1 MSRPKKDNIS
11 AIFVHAGAG
20 FHSPHNE
27 KLHLETCENA
37 AKVAIQML
45 RNGGTAVDAVEIAI
59 MLLEDAEITNAG
71 YGSNLTI
78 DGTVECDAT
87 IVNHL
92 GRSGAAGA
100 VAQVKN
106 PISLARVVLE
116 TSSRPLSLQR
126 VPPNFLV
133 GQGATDFAYEQG
145 LVVLPPDG
153 LISEA
158 AMERWHRW
166 QQDLEAAALKD
177 KEHFPARHQ
186 NDRHKYI
193 RRPVNVNPA
202 QLLASPSSIRPAS
215 SSASP
220 LSGKTDDVVS
230 SLGDTRFIAR
240 TSSIT
245 SPSGTCFL
253 PPRARNS
260 RYIDGAGSQAHQ
272 SNSMPGS
279 ASLEASAAHSLN
291 PNASAMEI
299 DPTPPSLAAD
309 MHHGD
314 TTSNAVA
321 DRISDTVGAI
331 AVDSE
336 GNIAAG
342 SSSGGIGMK
351 FRGRIGPAALVG
363 IGTAVIPVDPSDPD
377 KTCVATVTSGTG
389 EHIATTMAASTC
401 ASRIYYN
408 QLRCE
413 DGSFEEVTEDEALRA
428 MITSDFMGHPGVK
441 ESHCQGAIGIMAVKK
456 TIDGV
461 YLCFGHNTDSFALA
475 SMSSGDKK
483 PVSVMSRSNGNG
495 SIAQGGR
502 AYRYKRYK
510 VPNVAA

>member
-1 MSRPKKDNIS
+1 MSHPRRDNIS
-11 AIFVHAGAG
+11 AVFIHAGAG

-116 TSSRPLSLQR
+116 TSTRPLSLQR

-133 GQGATDFAYEQG
+133 GQGATDFAYDQG
-145 LVVLPPDG
+145 LVVLPHDG

-177 KEHFPARHQ
+177 KQHLPARHQ
-186 NDRHKYI
+186 NDRHRYI

-215 SSASP
+215 SPTSP
-220 LSGKTDDVVS
+220 LPSKANDMVS
-230 SLGDTRFIAR
+230 SLDDTRFIAR
-240 TSSIT
+240 TSGI
-245 SPSGTCFL
+245 SPPVGTFIL
-253 PPRARNS
+253 PPRPRDT
-260 RYIDGAGSQAHQ
+260 RYIDGATSQAHQ
-272 SNSMPGS
+272 SDPMSTT
-279 ASLEASAAHSLN
+279 ASLGASAVHSLD
-291 PNASAMEI
+291 PSSSAMDI
-299 DPTPPSLAAD
+299 KPTPPFLTTDMHHDDPTPND
-309 MHHGD
+309 MVD
-314 TTSNAVA
+314 Q
-321 DRISDTVGAI
+321 ISDTVGAI

-363 IGTAVIPVDPSDPD
+363 VGTAVIPVDPSDPD
-377 KTCVATVTSGTG
+377 KTCVAAVTSGTG

-401 ASRIYYN
+401 ASRLYYN
-408 QLRCE
+408 QQRCE
-413 DGSFEEVTEDEALRA
+413 DGSFEEVTEDEALRS
-428 MITSDFMGHPGVK
+428 MITLDFMGHPGVR
-441 ESHCQGAIGIMAVKK
+441 ESHCQGAIGIMAVKR
-456 TIDGV
+456 TVDGV

-475 SMSSGDKK
+475 SMSSDDRK

-502 AYRYKRYK
+502 AYRYKSK
-510 VPNVAA
+510 